1 MSRIG
6 SNPNLSSD
14 HLEARMLP
22 NVDPPK
28 HVIDGQEPDIDE
40 PEPERGGTIDL
51 KGDGVHKV
59 YLHRGQLDIYNFG
72 SRSTKVRAARGFGK
86 TSYLGVHMI
95 KVTLGLFRQMGG
107 FVGASAK
114 QLYTRTMPNALKIV
128 NQLGF
133 EQFYFIGQA
142 PAKLRWAYPLA
153 KPRSWENCVHFQ
165 NGFVWQMLSMAV
177 RGSANGLNLAALV
190 GDETK
195 YLPWKRVKEEVLPTL
210 RGDFMPAAAR
220 KTEQKRWG
228 YGTDPKINPYW
239 LSQLWVS
246 DAGLTQRQCEWEKED
261 QYETRDI
268 NRQIAEMLAELKY
281 LEKRNPKMAV
291 QLAQNEVFLKK
302 LNLLRSQSETF
313 WNFSS
318 IENAAMLGGEP
329 WIRQMKR
336 ELPDLMFNIQILG
349 KKKGAAKDG
358 YYANWDID
366 IHGYQSP
373 DCFSFLADKTMVKR
387 KGKALDA
394 QNWPTDYE
402 TESIDIAEAQRMG
415 EDCSLDLDVDYT
427 QPLSIAVDCNANLN
441 CVVVGQ
447 TRQFEGR
454 ESLLVLKSM
463 FVQNE
468 RKLRSLCADLS
479 QYYRSHLRRNGEIIF
494 YYTFTIKQG
503 GSTAYAVEGAEEFRF
518 DRVVVQELQARGWRV
533 TDIEIP
539 VIRDKYQVINDILS
553 GKTGP
558 FLRVN
563 TEAGRNEYLI
573 TAIEN
578 AGLIPGTFK
587 KDKTREKLKATDEE
601 SLGGDPRTRT
611 DITDALDDLLL
622 GVKFRDAAHPKI
634 GGALRSRFKHL
645 ANIPK

>member
-86 TSYLGVHMI
+86 TSYLGVHMV

-291 QLAQNEVFLKK
+291 QLAQNEVFLKR

-318 IENAAMLGGEP
+318 VENAAMLGGEP

-441 CVVVGQ
+441 CVVIGQ

-634 GGALRSRFKHL
+634 GGSLRSRFRHL

>member
-1 MSRIG
+1 
-6 SNPNLSSD
+6 
-14 HLEARMLP
+14 MLP

-95 KVTLGLFRQMGG
+95 KVVLGLYRQMGG

-190 GDETK
+190 GDEAK

-291 QLAQNEVFLKK
+291 QLAQNEVFLKR

-318 IENAAMLGGEP
+318 VENAAMLGGEP

-427 QPLSIAVDCNANLN
+427 QPLCIAVDCNANLN
-441 CVVVGQ
+441 CVVIGQ

-454 ESLLVLKSM
+454 DSLLVLKSM

>member
-1 MSRIG
+1 M
-6 SNPNLSSD
+6 
-14 HLEARMLP
+14 
-22 NVDPPK
+22 
-28 HVIDGQEPDIDE
+28 
-40 PEPERGGTIDL
+40 
-51 KGDGVHKV
+51 
-59 YLHRGQLDIYNFG
+59 
-72 SRSTKVRAARGFGK
+72 
-86 TSYLGVHMI
+86 
-95 KVTLGLFRQMGG
+95 
-107 FVGASAK
+107 
-114 QLYTRTMPNALKIV
+114 
-128 NQLGF
+128 
-133 EQFYFIGQA
+133 
-142 PAKLRWAYPLA
+142 
-153 KPRSWENCVHFQ
+153 
-165 NGFVWQMLSMAV
+165 
-177 RGSANGLNLAALV
+177 
-190 GDETK
+190 
-195 YLPWKRVKEEVLPTL
+195 
-210 RGDFMPAAAR
+210 
-220 KTEQKRWG
+220 
-228 YGTDPKINPYW
+228 
-239 LSQLWVS
+239 S

-291 QLAQNEVFLKK
+291 QLAQNDVFLKK

-318 IENAAMLGGEP
+318 VENAAMLGGEP

-441 CVVVGQ
+441 CVVIGQ

>member
-1 MSRIG
+1 
-6 SNPNLSSD
+6 
-14 HLEARMLP
+14 MLP

-95 KVTLGLFRQMGG
+95 KVVLGLYRQMGG

-190 GDETK
+190 GDEAK

-291 QLAQNEVFLKK
+291 QLAQNDVFLKK

-318 IENAAMLGGEP
+318 VENAAMLGGEP

-441 CVVVGQ
+441 CVVIGQ

>member
-1 MSRIG
+1 
-6 SNPNLSSD
+6 
-14 HLEARMLP
+14 MLP

-86 TSYLGVHMI
+86 TSYLGVHMM

-291 QLAQNEVFLKK
+291 QLAQNDVFLKK

-318 IENAAMLGGEP
+318 VENAAMLGGEP

-358 YYANWDID
+358 YYANWDVN

-402 TESIDIAEAQRMG
+402 TESIDIMQAQRMG

>member
-1 MSRIG
+1 
-6 SNPNLSSD
+6 
-14 HLEARMLP
+14 MLP

-86 TSYLGVHMI
+86 TSYLGVHMV
-95 KVTLGLFRQMGG
+95 KVTLGLYRQMGG

-291 QLAQNEVFLKK
+291 QLAQNEVFLKR

-318 IENAAMLGGEP
+318 VENAAMLGGEP

-402 TESIDIAEAQRMG
+402 TESIDIMQAQRMG

>member
-1 MSRIG
+1 
-6 SNPNLSSD
+6 
-14 HLEARMLP
+14 MLP

-291 QLAQNEVFLKK
+291 QLAQNEVFLKR

-318 IENAAMLGGEP
+318 VENAAMLGGEP

-402 TESIDIAEAQRMG
+402 TESIDIMQAQRMG

-441 CVVVGQ
+441 CVVIGQ